1 MRAINV
7 LLAALVS
14 LVIFLGLFEGGL
26 RLIGKGPKESP
37 LQFDAQVGWVKK
49 PEYHGKK
56 RQGDVS
62 ASFEHNRFGLRDDD
76 VETADKPEGVYR
88 ILALGDSF
96 TYGYAVERADLF
108 VDVLESDLRAAGRPV
123 EVINA
128 GTEAWDTA
136 QQAAWLEAHGSTWQP
151 DLVVL
156 LPYEND
162 LYWNSQSEYWT
173 PDGPRSKPSY
183 SGDGERLGGAL
194 EDNSGKHWS
203 KRFALTKWLAP
214 KHLDAREPHLFE
226 VGGRKVEKELAP
238 LLNEAPAFQAEVE
251 AATRGALLAI
261 ANSCEELGAR
271 LLVAPIPSA
280 TGYHDDWLERYEQA
294 RGLAPG
300 SWSPQAAV
308 DQFLA
313 LAGGLG
319 VPTVDARPALDAAAT
334 ENPDERLYWT
344 TDWHFNARGN
354 RVFAGVLAEALTSG
368 PYGLPSAGEPL
379 EPLGAAAAE
388 SGGLPKWAYLYL
400 GLWLALSLLYI
411 ATYRD
416 EPALLAPLKIGAL
429 LAVIFATFMGIGRL
443 AEILPPGLGAYLPLI
458 FVLGILGF
466 VAFKLGSRLGTITE
480 LIRAFILRGHWYLMP
495 LVVVLLTIG
504 SLLVVAASSPLVAP
518 FIYTLF

>member
-26 RLIGKGPKESP
+26 RLIGKGPQESP

-49 PEYHGKK
+49 PDYRGKK

-76 VETADKPEGVYR
+76 VESSDKPAGVFR

-108 VDVLESDLRAAGRPV
+108 VDLLENDLRAAGRSV
-123 EVINA
+123 EVVNA

-136 QQAAWLEAHGSTWQP
+136 QQAAWLEAHGDTWQP
-151 DLVVL
+151 DLVLL

-162 LYWNSQSEYWT
+162 LYWNSQTEYWT
-173 PDGPRSKPSY
+173 PDGARSKPSY
-183 SGDGERLGGAL
+183 DGKGRRVGGPL

-203 KRFALTKWLAP
+203 KGFALTSWMAP
-214 KHLDAREPHLFE
+214 KHLDEREPHLFE
-226 VGGRKVEKELAP
+226 VDGQRLEKELAP
-238 LLNEAPAFQAEVE
+238 LLDERPAFQDEIEV
-251 AATRGALLAI
+251 ATRGALLSI
-261 ANSCEELGAR
+261 AGSCERLGAK

-280 TGYHDDWLERYEQA
+280 TGYHEDWKQRYEQL
-294 RGLAPG
+294 RGLESLA
-300 SWSPQAAV
+300 WSPQAGV
-308 DQFLA
+308 EQFLD
-313 LAGGLG
+313 LANDLGL
-319 VPTVDARPALDAAAT
+319 PTVDARPALDAAAS
-334 ENPDERLYWT
+334 EKPDERLYWS
-344 TDWHFNARGN
+344 TDWHFNDRGN
-354 RVFAGVLAEALTSG
+354 RVFAGVLADELTQS
-368 PYGLPSAGEPL
+368 PYGLPPT
-379 EPLGAAAAE
+379 GAALASLSEA
-388 SGGLPKWAYLYL
+388 SDPKGGLPSWAFLYL
-400 GLWLALSLLYI
+400 GLLVALSGLYI

-416 EPALLAPLKIGAL
+416 EAAWLAPLKIGAL
-429 LAVIFATFMGIGRL
+429 LAVIFATFMGISAL
-443 AEILPPGLGAYLPLI
+443 AEALPPGIGSYLPLV
-458 FVLGILGF
+458 FVVGILGF